1 MSIALY
7 GIGIGGGIAIG
18 RAHLVS
24 HTTADVSHYF
34 LESADIPAEL
44 QRFDDAIRTTRKELE
59 MLWGSIPENAPAEL
73 GAFLSLHIM
82 LLNDAA
88 LSREP
93 RKIIQAERC
102 NAEWALKQQADQ
114 LIAQFEEIEE
124 AYLRERKHDVMQV
137 VERIFKNLAGQSSA
151 PPLPSSLI
159 DDAILVA
166 HDLSPA
172 DMVYF
177 KDASYAAFVT
187 DVGGATSHTAILAR
201 SLDLPSVIA
210 THSARHL
217 IHEDELMIVD
227 GQQGVV
233 IVNPDETVLAEY
245 RRRQRAWRAARNKLA
260 SLKKTNAQTQDGTPI
275 ELLANI
281 ELPKDVADV
290 VESGAMGVGL
300 FRSEFLFLGRD
311 TLPDEQEQYDAYRH
325 VAEQLN
331 GRPVTIRTM
340 DLGAD
345 KNPKWSIHGTGDN
358 PALGLCGI
366 RLCLAEPQ
374 LFRTQLRAILRA
386 SAHGQVRIL
395 FPMINGI
402 TDLKQALAQ
411 LDAAKQ
417 ELREEGVSFDEKIAV
432 GAMIEVPSAALTVN
446 MLAKHVNFLS
456 IGTNDL
462 IQYTLAID
470 RNDDAVSHLYD
481 PTHPAVLYLLTHT
494 LKTAAKFGLPVSVCG
509 EMAGDSRMTRLL
521 LGMGLRRFSMH
532 PANLLSVKQVVLD
545 THLDPT
551 VAQTAKILRA
561 SDPEKIADLLTQL
574 NTPRAA

>member
-34 LESADIPAEL
+34 LESTDIPAEL

-417 ELREEGVSFDEKIAV
+417 ELREEEVSFDEKIAV

-509 EMAGDSRMTRLL
+509 EMAGDSKMTRLL

-532 PANLLSVKQVVLD
+532 PANLLSVKQIVLD

>member
-281 ELPKDVADV
+281 ELPKDVAEV

-311 TLPDEQEQYDAYRH
+311 TLPDEQEQYEAYRH

-366 RLCLAEPQ
+366 RLCLADTQ

-411 LDAAKQ
+411 LDTAKQ

>member
-34 LESADIPAEL
+34 LESTDIPAEL

-417 ELREEGVSFDEKIAV
+417 ELREEGVCFDEKIAV

-509 EMAGDSRMTRLL
+509 EMAGDSKMTRLL

-532 PANLLSVKQVVLD
+532 PANLLSVKQIVLD

>member
-509 EMAGDSRMTRLL
+509 EMAGDSKMTRLL

-532 PANLLSVKQVVLD
+532 PANLLSVKQIVLD

>member
-24 HTTADVSHYF
+24 HTTADVNHYF

-417 ELREEGVSFDEKIAV
+417 ELREEGVCFDEKIAV

-509 EMAGDSRMTRLL
+509 EMAGDSKMTRLL

-532 PANLLSVKQVVLD
+532 PANLLSVKQIVLD

>member
-124 AYLRERKHDVMQV
+124 AYLRDRKHDVMQV

-417 ELREEGVSFDEKIAV
+417 ELREEEVSFDEKIAV

-509 EMAGDSRMTRLL
+509 EMAGDSKMTRLL

-532 PANLLSVKQVVLD
+532 PANLLSVKQIVLD

>member
-34 LESADIPAEL
+34 LESTDIPAEL

-417 ELREEGVSFDEKIAV
+417 ELREEEVSFDEKIAV

-481 PTHPAVLYLLTHT
+481 PTHPAVLYY
-494 LKTAAKFGLPVSVCG
+494 
-509 EMAGDSRMTRLL
+509 
-521 LGMGLRRFSMH
+521 
-532 PANLLSVKQVVLD
+532 
-545 THLDPT
+545 
-551 VAQTAKILRA
+551 
-561 SDPEKIADLLTQL
+561 
-574 NTPRAA
+574 

>member
-281 ELPKDVADV
+281 ELPKDVAEV

-311 TLPDEQEQYDAYRH
+311 TLPDEQEQYEAYRH

-411 LDAAKQ
+411 LDTAKQ

-509 EMAGDSRMTRLL
+509 EMAGDSKMTRLL

>member
-245 RRRQRAWRAARNKLA
+245 RRRQRAWRAARTKLA
-260 SLKKTNAQTQDGTPI
+260 SLKKTNAQTQEGTPI

-417 ELREEGVSFDEKIAV
+417 ELREEEVSFDEKIAV

-509 EMAGDSRMTRLL
+509 EMAGDSKMTRLL

-532 PANLLSVKQVVLD
+532 PANLLSVKQIVLD

>member
-417 ELREEGVSFDEKIAV
+417 ELREEEVSFDEKIAV

-509 EMAGDSRMTRLL
+509 EMAGDSKMTRLL

-532 PANLLSVKQVVLD
+532 PANLLSVKQIVLD

>member
-24 HTTADVSHYF
+24 HTTADVNHYF

-417 ELREEGVSFDEKIAV
+417 ELREEEVSFDEKIAV

-509 EMAGDSRMTRLL
+509 EMAGDSKMTRLL

-532 PANLLSVKQVVLD
+532 PANLLSVKQIVLD

>member
-114 LIAQFEEIEE
+114 LIAQFEELEE

-417 ELREEGVSFDEKIAV
+417 ELREEEVSFDEKIAV

-509 EMAGDSRMTRLL
+509 EMAGDSKMTRLL

-532 PANLLSVKQVVLD
+532 PANLLSVKQIVLD

>member
-417 ELREEGVSFDEKIAV
+417 ELREEGVCFDEKIAV

-509 EMAGDSRMTRLL
+509 EMAGDSKMTRLL

-532 PANLLSVKQVVLD
+532 PANLLSVKQIVLD

>member
-281 ELPKDVADV
+281 ELPKDVAEV

-311 TLPDEQEQYDAYRH
+311 TLPDEQEQYEAYRH

-411 LDAAKQ
+411 LDTAKQ

>member
-331 GRPVTIRTM
+331 GRPVSIRTM

-345 KNPKWSIHGTGDN
+345 KNPKWSIHGTRDN

-509 EMAGDSRMTRLL
+509 EMAGDSKMTRLL

-532 PANLLSVKQVVLD
+532 PANLLSVKQIVLD

>member
-24 HTTADVSHYF
+24 HTTADVNHYF

-509 EMAGDSRMTRLL
+509 EMAGDSKMTRLL

-532 PANLLSVKQVVLD
+532 PANLLSVKQIVLD

>member
-411 LDAAKQ
+411 LDTAKQ

-509 EMAGDSRMTRLL
+509 EMAGDSKMTRLL

-532 PANLLSVKQVVLD
+532 PANLLSVKQIVLD

>member
-34 LESADIPAEL
+34 LESADIRAEL

-281 ELPKDVADV
+281 ELPKDVAEV

-311 TLPDEQEQYDAYRH
+311 TLPDEQEQYEAYRH

-411 LDAAKQ
+411 LDTAKQ

-509 EMAGDSRMTRLL
+509 EMAGDSKMTRLL

-532 PANLLSVKQVVLD
+532 PANLLSVKQIVLD

>member
-24 HTTADVSHYF
+24 HTTADVNHYF

-177 KDASYAAFVT
+177 KDASYAACHRC
-187 DVGGATSHTAILAR
+187 GGRHQPYR
-201 SLDLPSVIA
+201 DF
-210 THSARHL
+210 SA
-217 IHEDELMIVD
+217 
-227 GQQGVV
+227 Q
-233 IVNPDETVLAEY
+233 P
-245 RRRQRAWRAARNKLA
+245 
-260 SLKKTNAQTQDGTPI
+260 
-275 ELLANI
+275 
-281 ELPKDVADV
+281 
-290 VESGAMGVGL
+290 
-300 FRSEFLFLGRD
+300 
-311 TLPDEQEQYDAYRH
+311 
-325 VAEQLN
+325 
-331 GRPVTIRTM
+331 
-340 DLGAD
+340 
-345 KNPKWSIHGTGDN
+345 
-358 PALGLCGI
+358 
-366 RLCLAEPQ
+366 
-374 LFRTQLRAILRA
+374 
-386 SAHGQVRIL
+386 
-395 FPMINGI
+395 
-402 TDLKQALAQ
+402 
-411 LDAAKQ
+411 
-417 ELREEGVSFDEKIAV
+417 
-432 GAMIEVPSAALTVN
+432 
-446 MLAKHVNFLS
+446 
-456 IGTNDL
+456 
-462 IQYTLAID
+462 
-470 RNDDAVSHLYD
+470 
-481 PTHPAVLYLLTHT
+481 
-494 LKTAAKFGLPVSVCG
+494 
-509 EMAGDSRMTRLL
+509 
-521 LGMGLRRFSMH
+521 
-532 PANLLSVKQVVLD
+532 
-545 THLDPT
+545 
-551 VAQTAKILRA
+551 
-561 SDPEKIADLLTQL
+561 
-574 NTPRAA
+574 

>member
-300 FRSEFLFLGRD
+300 FRSEFLFWD
-311 TLPDEQEQYDAYRH
+311 VIPCPMSKS
-325 VAEQLN
+325 N
-331 GRPVTIRTM
+331 TM
-340 DLGAD
+340 
-345 KNPKWSIHGTGDN
+345 
-358 PALGLCGI
+358 
-366 RLCLAEPQ
+366 
-374 LFRTQLRAILRA
+374 
-386 SAHGQVRIL
+386 
-395 FPMINGI
+395 
-402 TDLKQALAQ
+402 
-411 LDAAKQ
+411 
-417 ELREEGVSFDEKIAV
+417 
-432 GAMIEVPSAALTVN
+432 LTVMWQN
-446 MLAKHVNFLS
+446 SSM
-456 IGTNDL
+456 
-462 IQYTLAID
+462 
-470 RNDDAVSHLYD
+470 AVRS
-481 PTHPAVLYLLTHT
+481 PFAPWT
-494 LKTAAKFGLPVSVCG
+494 
-509 EMAGDSRMTRLL
+509 
-521 LGMGLRRFSMH
+521 
-532 PANLLSVKQVVLD
+532 
-545 THLDPT
+545 
-551 VAQTAKILRA
+551 
-561 SDPEKIADLLTQL
+561 
-574 NTPRAA
+574 

>member
-417 ELREEGVSFDEKIAV
+417 ELREEEVSFDEKIAV

-509 EMAGDSRMTRLL
+509 EMAGDSKMTRLL

-532 PANLLSVKQVVLD
+532 PANLLSVKQIVLD

-561 SDPEKIADLLTQL
+561 SDPEKIADLLTD
-574 NTPRAA
+574 RKSVV